1 LLVTSYGKILGFNF
15 KNGNYKRGG
24 FRLKFLM
31 FGLSAANA
39 LFLWLLLLFWL
50 LLGHVG
56 HLHLILSGAI
66 IAAVPQNLSVGTIV
80 LP

>member
-1 LLVTSYGKILGFNF
+1 MLVTSYGKILGFNF

-39 LFLWLLLLFWL
+39 LFLWLLLL
-50 LLGHVG
+50 GHVG